1 MSFIAPRRRTS
12 LQKSLPWC
20 WSLLLV
26 CLALLA
32 SCAQTTLQKTET
44 TPTAGTLQAGL
55 VDELE
60 DFFPDS
66 IVATTSVER
75 MKLDTARGVP
85 VAVHV
90 LLNAAPTEHPL
101 QFSIERNGRPVR
113 GARWFRLV
121 DVPVEVNSGTKS
133 RTELH
138 NGEKNPDVIR
148 RAPFRVYEALEPIE
162 SPLKPQT
169 ATLALRVEF
178 PVGTKEPVG
187 EREYTI
193 HLVSGRSQRSL
204 ALDLRV
210 HTAIVPPPGRE
221 TLSFTNWFSHANIAK
236 YHDLEPW
243 SEAHWQMIERYAQL
257 MAHAR
262 QNTFWCTWGNFIE
275 RQPDGRMVLKRERFR
290 RYVNLFLD
298 LGFYY
303 IEGSPIAGR
312 PNADWST
319 TTLNLNLT
327 GEPATSPEGNRAL
340 AEIAGL
346 IVEEIRANGWEGRWL
361 QHIADEPTENNADD
375 YRILA
380 GMLRKYMPGITIV
393 EATMNLKVAG
403 AVDIWCPQVQEYQ
416 KHRETFDTFR
426 EQGDRIWVYTCL
438 APAGPW
444 INRLLDQERMR
455 PMLVG
460 WAAALFDLDG
470 FLHWGLNHYQ
480 ADPFEKSVVPHP
492 NAPEPKNSLPAG
504 DTHVVYPGPDGPW
517 SSLRFEAH
525 RVGLEDYELL
535 RTLKTQ
541 NPVLAETILRRV
553 IRGFDDYTKDTAVYR
568 AAKRDLLEAF

>member
-1 MSFIAPRRRTS
+1 MSGTTRKPSPRNTRPRH
-12 LQKSLPWC
+12 WGVV
-20 WSLLLV
+20 LV
-26 CLALLA
+26 CLALFA
-32 SCAQTTLQKTET
+32 SCAQTTLHKADGPQRT
-44 TPTAGTLQAGL
+44 GTFQAGL
-55 VDELE
+55 IDELE

-66 IVATTSVER
+66 IVATTAVER
-75 MKLDTARGVP
+75 MELDTARGVP
-85 VAVHV
+85 VAVHI
-90 LLNAAPTEHPL
+90 LLNSASTEQAL
-101 QFSIERNGRPVR
+101 RFSIERNGRPVR

-121 DVPVEVNSGTKS
+121 DVPVEINTGTKS

-162 SPLKPQT
+162 SPIRPQT

-178 PVGTKEPVG
+178 PIDAKESVGD
-187 EREYTI
+187 REYTI
-193 HLVSGRSQRSL
+193 HLASDQGQRSL
-204 ALDLRV
+204 SLDLRV
-210 HTAIVPPPGRE
+210 HTAVVPPPGRE

-243 SEAHWQMIERYAQL
+243 SEAHWQMIERYARL
-257 MAHAR
+257 MAYAR
-262 QNTFWCTWGNFIE
+262 QNTFWFTWGDFIQ

-312 PNADWST
+312 PNGDWST
-319 TTLNLNLT
+319 ATLNLNLT
-327 GEPATSPEGNRAL
+327 GAAATTPEGNRAL

-346 IVEEIRANGWEGRWL
+346 IMEEIRANGWEGRWL

-380 GMLRKYMPGITIV
+380 GMLRKYMPGIPIV

-403 AVDIWCPQVQEYQ
+403 AVDIWCLQVQEYQ
-416 KHRETFDTFR
+416 KHRETFDAFR

-438 APAGPW
+438 VPGGPW

-470 FLHWGLNHYQ
+470 FLHWGLNHFQ

-492 NAPEPKNSLPAG
+492 QAPEPKNSLPAG
-504 DTHVVYPGPDGPW
+504 DTHVVYPGADGPW

-535 RTLKTQ
+535 RELDTQ
-541 NPVLAETILRRV
+541 NPALAERIVRQV
-553 IRGFDDYTKDTAVYR
+553 IRGFDDYTKDPTVYR